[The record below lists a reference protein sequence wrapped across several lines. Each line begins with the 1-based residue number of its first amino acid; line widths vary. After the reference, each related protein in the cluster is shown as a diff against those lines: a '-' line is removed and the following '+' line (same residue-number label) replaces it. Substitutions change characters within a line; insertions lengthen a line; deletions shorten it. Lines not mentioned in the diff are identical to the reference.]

1 MGEVYRARDT
11 RLDRIVALKVSRSE
25 FGERFK
31 REARAVAA
39 LNHPQI
45 CALYDVGPDYLVMEF
60 VQGETLTASLQNGT
74 LSTDVALR
82 YATQIVQALA
92 AAHGQGIIH
101 RDLKP
106 GNIMLRPDG
115 TVKLLDFGLARF
127 SQPACAG
134 SSDPAD
140 APTQTQTQPGTILGT
155 PAYMS
160 PEQARGA
167 AVGAASDLWS
177 LGVVLYEMF
186 TGGRPFRGNSQ
197 SELMAEI
204 LFRDPSPVRS
214 LKPRVPREVASLID
228 SMLVKDPARRCDN
241 ATEVARILQQ
251 FASRAGPTFQGSKRP
266 VVLTAV
272 FVLLAILGAAGA
284 LIYRSSK
291 RTWARYEALPQGS
304 SARR

>member
-1 MGEVYRARDT
+1 MALVTGAKLGPYEILSLIASGGMGEVYRARDT

-39 LNHPQI
+39 L
-45 CALYDVGPDYLVMEF
+45 
-60 VQGETLTASLQNGT
+60 
-74 LSTDVALR
+74 R
-82 YATQIVQALA
+82 YATQIVEALA

-134 SSDPAD
+134 SSDPAA

-160 PEQARGA
+160 
-167 AVGAASDLWS
+167 
-177 LGVVLYEMF
+177 
-186 TGGRPFRGNSQ
+186 
-197 SELMAEI
+197 
-204 LFRDPSPVRS
+204 
-214 LKPRVPREVASLID
+214 
-228 SMLVKDPARRCDN
+228 
-241 ATEVARILQQ
+241 
-251 FASRAGPTFQGSKRP
+251 
-266 VVLTAV
+266 
-272 FVLLAILGAAGA
+272 
-284 LIYRSSK
+284 
-291 RTWARYEALPQGS
+291 
-304 SARR
+304 